1 MSGIGG
7 FEDIEGW
14 QKARE
19 LTREIYA
26 LSNEGL
32 FARDFGLRDRI

>member
-1 MSGIGG
+1 MTTFKR

-19 LTREIYA
+19 LTQRIY
-26 LSNEGL
+26 LCTGKSSFPVTL
-32 FARDFGLRDRI
+32 D